1 MGNNCGCASSRKP
14 TKPNAHVKAALQKIH
29 TSLTTKFEP
38 DTDVR
43 ALQTLQNIWS
53 ALLAPEPFARS
64 SPLWKTAGFQG
75 VDPVTD
81 VRGGGLLAMQ
91 CLDAFA
97 TLHTMGL
104 KAILQDLHD
113 LEALGSNET
122 FYPVSTTAIVLC
134 AKLCD
139 ACGLMRQPA
148 MLGAIKPEALTL
160 LLQTPPPT
168 PLAAD
173 LWSVLPDR
181 GRRGGFNG
189 LFALMLADFH
199 VRFTLMRAS
208 YLQSQQIVDT
218 VITVLEKRLAIVRV
232 EKVIDKAPPAKAA
245 AAAPTAAATPAPA
258 AASAPAAPNTDAA
271 AKLSASHTDAS
282 AAADEAK
289 TKKSRLKLPLHLP
302 KLRMPHFG
310 KQSAASATSSS
321 DPKSK
326 SKAAAPPPPEAI
338 DAKIKSM
345 QSRRRSSIFEPRAV
359 TDASRRFASLMELY
373 SSPDEEHDCGASH
386 SKDVHNLLTATEQRR
401 ITSVKILRKAIGIV
415 ALQKASRPELELS
428 GTEGGGV
435 KAGAVDAVSSAEAD
449 KNNGN
454 GEGEGASSE
463 RHSKNLLSVVRAAAA
478 ASEADEAPPLTPM
491 EYALP
496 TSTALRKEKVQT
508 DVVI

>member
-1 MGNNCGCASSRKP
+1 M
-14 TKPNAHVKAALQKIH
+14 
-29 TSLTTKFEP
+29 
-38 DTDVR
+38 
-43 ALQTLQNIWS
+43 
-53 ALLAPEPFARS
+53 
-64 SPLWKTAGFQG
+64 
-75 VDPVTD
+75 
-81 VRGGGLLAMQ
+81 
-91 CLDAFA
+91 
-97 TLHTMGL
+97 
-104 KAILQDLHD
+104 
-113 LEALGSNET
+113 
-122 FYPVSTTAIVLC
+122 
-134 AKLCD
+134 
-139 ACGLMRQPA
+139 
-148 MLGAIKPEALTL
+148 
-160 LLQTPPPT
+160 
-168 PLAAD
+168 
-173 LWSVLPDR
+173 LPDR

-208 YLQSQQIVDT
+208 YPQSQQIVDT

-258 AASAPAAPNTDAA
+258 ASAPAASAPAASNTDAA
-271 AKLSASHTDAS
+271 AKLSVSHTDAS
-282 AAADEAK
+282 AAAEEAK

-321 DPKSK
+321 DPKAK

-449 KNNGN
+449 NHNGN
-454 GEGEGASSE
+454 GEGEGAQRAALEESLE
-463 RHSKNLLSVVRAAAA
+463 RRACGRGGERGRRGAAADSDGVRAADINGAQEGEGPDGCGHLREREGRIAA
-478 ASEADEAPPLTPM
+478 VYGKCCRENSRDC
-491 EYALP
+491 
-496 TSTALRKEKVQT
+496 R
-508 DVVI
+508 